1 MNHKEEMRRREEE
14 ERKKGEEAEWEAANR
29 PVGTLAS
36 QGLGET
42 GAASSSW
49 ETSNVVPERDKDD
62 DDGDPFG
69 FGQLGFDDDDR

>member
-1 MNHKEEMRRREEE
+1 MVVDLGIGQLATRH
-14 ERKKGEEAEWEAANR
+14 GLSVDANR

-36 QGLGET
+36 QGFGEE
-42 GAASSSW
+42 GAARSSW
-49 ETSNVVPERDKDD
+49 ETPNIIPEREKDD